1 MALPKKLDYWRG
13 QIRMP
18 MPLALW
24 LQDQAQRNFRSLNAE
39 IVEYIRKYREEVEEK
54 KEVRQ

>member
-1 MALPKKLDYWRG
+1 MALTKKLDYWRG

-18 MPLALW
+18 MPLAVW

-39 IVEYIRKYREEVEEK
+39 IVEHVRRLKEETEK
-54 KEVRQ
+54 KEARQ

>member
-1 MALPKKLDYWRG
+1 MALTKKLDYWRG

-39 IVEYIRKYREEVEEK
+39 IVEHVRRLKQESEK
-54 KEVRQ
+54 KEAQQ

>member
-1 MALPKKLDYWRG
+1 MALTKKLDYWRG

-18 MPLALW
+18 MPLAVW

-39 IVEYIRKYREEVEEK
+39 IVEHVRRLKEETEK
-54 KEVRQ
+54 KESRQ